1 MSEYHQ
7 TAEPQGGASPIQVS
21 SASANNP
28 VQIILTPPTPI
39 VPTGGLGLRGEDTHK
54 EVHRLPDVSEEKQV
68 VEKTD
73 YSNEKQVFNVNA
85 DHDEKEVY
93 IPGEGKEVYD
103 HGLEKEVHNLNLHD
117 GHDEKQFYDP
127 NNQTSHVHHVH
138 PPEKEVVLPAYQNGD
153 PEKELYNPNHSAH
166 SLPTQNTVGDTNAM
180 AMQKYNSNSR
190 NQRDSV
196 STQSTET
203 SESQS
208 IRTRYYQRHVNK
220 LNQAVD
226 KKKKAWTTFT
236 NQSSTSITEKY
247 NQMDK
252 DFKDRRMAF
261 ENDTTAK
268 MSQIDKSISD
278 SVDRAGQNVNTKVA
292 NFRQSMVNA
301 RSQSIS
307 SVRSLGSKCQ
317 IGGKEGKEE
326 VKGDKPV

>member
-54 EVHRLPDVSEEKQV
+54 EVHRLPDVSEEKQAIA
-68 VEKTD
+68 KRD
-73 YSNEKQVFNVNA
+73 YSDEKQAFNINA
-85 DHDEKEVY
+85 GHDEKEVY

-117 GHDEKQFYDP
+117 GHDEKQLCDP
-127 NNQTSHVHHVH
+127 
-138 PPEKEVVLPAYQNGD
+138 
-153 PEKELYNPNHSAH
+153 
-166 SLPTQNTVGDTNAM
+166 M
-180 AMQKYNSNSR
+180 AMQKYSNSHS
-190 NQRDSV
+190 QRDSV

-220 LNQAVD
+220 INQAVD
-226 KKKKAWTTFT
+226 KKKKAWTAFT

-278 SVDRAGQNVNTKVA
+278 SVDRAGKNVNTKVA
-292 NFRQSMVNA
+292 NFKQSMVNA

-307 SVRSLGSKCQ
+307 SVKSLGSKYQ

-326 VKGDKPV
+326 VKGDKTV

>member
-54 EVHRLPDVSEEKQV
+54 EVHRLPDVSEEKQAIA
-68 VEKTD
+68 KRD
-73 YSNEKQVFNVNA
+73 YSDEKQAFNINA
-85 DHDEKEVY
+85 GHDEKEVY

-103 HGLEKEVHNLNLHD
+103 HGLEKEVHNLDLYD
-117 GHDEKQFYDP
+117 GHDEKQLCDP
-127 NNQTSHVHHVH
+127 
-138 PPEKEVVLPAYQNGD
+138 
-153 PEKELYNPNHSAH
+153 
-166 SLPTQNTVGDTNAM
+166 M
-180 AMQKYNSNSR
+180 AMQKYGNSH

-220 LNQAVD
+220 INQAVD
-226 KKKKAWTTFT
+226 KKKKAWTAFT

-278 SVDRAGQNVNTKVA
+278 SVDRAGKNVNTKVA
-292 NFRQSMVNA
+292 NFKQSMVNA
-301 RSQSIS
+301 RSQSVS
-307 SVRSLGSKCQ
+307 SVKSLGSKYQ

-326 VKGDKPV
+326 VKGDKTV